1 MSGRAAAAS
10 QDEESGR
17 NNKEMRDER
26 QTDTDPG
33 VGGRKKMRAGWGY
46 RKKVVERVFCYIRK
60 RRRNVRRNFH

>member
-33 VGGRKKMRAGWGY
+33 VGGGRKCGLGGGIG
-46 RKKVVERVFCYIRK
+46 RKWWNVFS
-60 RRRNVRRNFH
+60 VT